1 MKSVLVSA
9 AALLLVMGMIY
20 AVDEPPLKEGLW
32 SVRTQMIQNPGNQ
45 KDETTRSI
53 CRNHAFD
60 AYALAQRKNTK
71 CKTLSENSS
80 GGTITT
86 VSECT
91 VGTTLIKNTGTV
103 TMSGDTAAHS
113 EGHTTYT
120 PPVKGMSES
129 TIIMDQK
136 YVGACPAG
144 VEPGDT
150 IDADGK
156 IQHTWKR

>member
-1 MKSVLVSA
+1 MKSVLLSA
-9 AALLLVMGMIY
+9 AALWLVMGTIY

-32 SVRTQMIQNPGNQ
+32 SVRTQMIENPGNR

-53 CRNHAFD
+53 CRSHAFD
-60 AYALAQRKNTK
+60 AYAQSQRKNTK
-71 CKTLSENSS
+71 CRTLSENSAN
-80 GGTITT
+80 GTITT

-103 TMSGDTAAHS
+103 TMTGDIASHS

-120 PPVKGMSES
+120 PAVNGMSES